1 MREWTE
7 RENQSY
13 AEFQIQ
19 RGCRIGE
26 KTIES
31 DGADGRGTA
40 YTILAYAYTSFYRFI
55 YYSLSSVSRRVLAS
69 QCEPLRSDNLFNTR
83 EKNRTPFASGY

>member
-1 MREWTE
+1 MIIGRNRRVYSGYKVKRVTQSGMREWTE

-13 AEFQIQ
+13 VEFQIQ

-31 DGADGRGTA
+31 DGA
-40 YTILAYAYTSFYRFI
+40 
-55 YYSLSSVSRRVLAS
+55 
-69 QCEPLRSDNLFNTR
+69 
-83 EKNRTPFASGY
+83 